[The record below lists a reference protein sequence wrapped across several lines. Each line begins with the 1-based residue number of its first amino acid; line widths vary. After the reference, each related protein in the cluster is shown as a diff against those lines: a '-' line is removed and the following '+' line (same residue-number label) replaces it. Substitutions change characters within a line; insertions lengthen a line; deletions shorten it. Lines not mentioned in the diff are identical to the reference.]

1 MVASNPQN
9 VESQQVK
16 LDLKVRF
23 LIVVM
28 TPETVGRALEPESFS
43 ESKGRVKSCAC
54 QNSDSHT

>member
-43 ESKGRVKSCAC
+43 EGKGRVKSCAC